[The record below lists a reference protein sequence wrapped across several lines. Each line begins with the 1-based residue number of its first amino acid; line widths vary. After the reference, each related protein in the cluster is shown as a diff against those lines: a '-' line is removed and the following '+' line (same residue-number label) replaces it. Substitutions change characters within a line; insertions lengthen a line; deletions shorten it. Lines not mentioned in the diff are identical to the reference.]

1 MLVRN
6 MPLPPLV
13 MVIINLMFLRQY
25 EAVAVRISI
34 SYEKIAGCFTS
45 ESRQQERMLITFEEA
60 RHAGIFAVSVIDGT
74 IITKYG

>member
-34 SYEKIAGCFTS
+34 SYETAGCFTS